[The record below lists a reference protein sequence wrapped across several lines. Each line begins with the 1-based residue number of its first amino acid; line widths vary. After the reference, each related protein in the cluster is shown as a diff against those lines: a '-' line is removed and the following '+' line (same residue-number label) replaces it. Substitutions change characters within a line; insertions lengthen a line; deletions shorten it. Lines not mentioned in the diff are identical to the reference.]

1 MKRLYSFAMAM
12 GTAVLATAQL
22 TGVSIES
29 VLTHDDSI
37 DPSLDGYTTY
47 RIYADVT
54 SSTDFVSAVF
64 GDASNP
70 LVLGCTGNI
79 YQSIGVNFNYA
90 RSEPFVLCNLSH
102 RSIRLV
108 VYHWC

>member
-12 GTAVLATAQL
+12 GTVVLATAQL

-29 VLTHDDSI
+29 VLTHDASI

-64 GDASNP
+64 GDASTP
-70 LVLGCTGNI
+70 SCWDARATSTKALVSTSTL
-79 YQSIGVNFNYA
+79 
-90 RSEPFVLCNLSH
+90 
-102 RSIRLV
+102 RLK
-108 VYHWC
+108 

>member
-29 VLTHDDSI
+29 ILTHDASI

-90 RSEPFVLCNLSH
+90 TDAIYQFWKNDESCFSC
-102 RSIRLV
+102 
-108 VYHWC
+108 C